1 MPPNLINMRRF
12 FGVLFLIAIIISPF
26 SMFSVGITSSQL
38 IQYGANAFQQRS
50 HRSEVLIQKLDFIV
64 EEDDTLIAVFNF
76 ENGGFLLLSA
86 DDAAIPVIGYSLEN
100 EFFIDN
106 IAPAAREW
114 VAMHEREILYIK
126 KNHVPASETTR
137 ELWDEIMAS
146 NTKSY
151 NRSVMVAPLLK
162 STWNQNKYYNVLCP
176 ADANSPEGYDGHVPN
191 GCVALAMAS
200 VMHYYRYPEQG
211 LGNHS
216 YHSNYGVHTVN
227 FTQQYYCYDAMPFS
241 LNNYNNEVA
250 KLIYQSGVSVNMDY
264 AIDGSGAQTGD
275 AAYAMQSHFR
285 YDSDISAASRN
296 TYNTNSWIELLKNN
310 IDAQHPI
317 IYSGYSEEGGH
328 AFVCDGY
335 DSDNNFHFNWGWGG
349 HGNGFFTVANNVEGS
364 VGGYSSWQGI
374 VHSIY
379 PPDNAYPEYC
389 PQNNPIT
396 AVSGI
401 IEDGSGIY
409 NYQNN
414 TNCTYIIAPE
424 DATLISLSV
433 LDIETE
439 QGVDTLTIWD
449 GDPNN
454 GGNYLAT
461 FSGNVSNP
469 DNWILSRSGMM
480 YLTFKTN
487 GETTGAG
494 WQVSFMAQRS
504 VRCVGTTRYTEAY
517 GSFNDGSEES
527 EYASNAN
534 CIWRIEPEGATYV
547 NLYFDQF
554 DLSPEDN
561 VLIYD
566 DHALDAN
573 ILGTYT
579 GSTLPSTIHSST
591 GKMKVVFRS
600 DNYMQKN
607 GFAAQWNSDG
617 AGMSENQA
625 LQQFEIFPNPTS
637 NELFV
642 TLPGDFQHGKIR
654 VCEMSGKEIILKDIT
669 TSNSTYKLD
678 TQSLPAGIYLLSICN
693 EKLLLSKKLIIQR

>member
-1 MPPNLINMRRF
+1 MRRF

-250 KLIYQSGVSVNMDY
+250 KLIYQSGVGVNMGY
-264 AIDGSGAQTGD
+264 AADGSGAQTESSAEALQD
-275 AAYAMQSHFR
+275 YYK
-285 YDSDISAASRN
+285 YDSDITAASRAQ
-296 TYNTNSWIELLKNN
+296 YNSESWINLLISNLATK
-310 IDAQHPI
+310 HPV
-317 IYSGYSEEGGH
+317 IYSGYSQEGGH

-335 DSDNNFHFNWGWGG
+335 DSDHNFHFNWGWGG
-349 HGNGFFTVANNVEGS
+349 YGNGYFTIEGTGENS

-379 PPDNAYPEYC
+379 PPESAYPDYC
-389 PQNNPIT
+389 PQHNPIT

-424 DATLISLSV
+424 DATIISMSLLEINTEAGIDTLSV
-433 LDIETE
+433 
-439 QGVDTLTIWD
+439 WD
-449 GDPNN
+449 GDPEN
-454 GGNYLAT
+454 GGNLLAT
-461 FSGNVSNP
+461 FSGTTCNP
-469 DNWILSRSGMM
+469 DNWIMSRSGMM

-487 GETTGAG
+487 GNTTGAG
-494 WQVSFMAQRS
+494 WRLTYMAQR
-504 VRCVGTTRYTEAY
+504 RIMCVTTERYTEAS
-517 GSFNDGSEES
+517 GSFNDGSEDS

-534 CIWRIEPEGATYV
+534 CIWRIGPEGASSV
-547 NLYFDQF
+547 NLSFDQL

-561 VLIYD
+561 IYVYD
-566 DHALDAN
+566 AHALNAN
-573 ILGTYT
+573 LMATYT
-579 GSTLPSTIHSST
+579 GSTIPNSIHSTT
-591 GKMKVVFRS
+591 GKIKVVFKS
-600 DNYMQKN
+600 DNYLQRA
-607 GFAAQWNSDG
+607 GFSAHWNSDG
-617 AGMSENQA
+617 TGIDEHQTAQT
-625 LQQFEIFPNPTS
+625 FEIFPTPTS
-637 NELFV
+637 NQVFIN
-642 TLPGDFQHGKIR
+642 LPPGFQKGIIR
-654 VCEMSGKEIILKDIT
+654 IFEMSGREVISQNYSTD
-669 TSNSTYKLD
+669 NSTYQVD
-678 TQSLPAGIYLLSICN
+678 VQHLPVGIYLLSISN
-693 EKLLLSKKLIIQR
+693 QKELLSKKLIIQR